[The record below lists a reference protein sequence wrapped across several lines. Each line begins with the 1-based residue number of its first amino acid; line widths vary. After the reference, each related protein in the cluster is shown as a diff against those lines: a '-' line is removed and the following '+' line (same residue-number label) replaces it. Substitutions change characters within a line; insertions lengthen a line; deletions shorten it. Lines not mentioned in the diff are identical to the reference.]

1 LLGQTISHYR
11 VVEQLGRGGMG
22 VVYRAD
28 DLTLGRPV
36 ALKFL
41 RENVVRDSSTLE
53 RFLREARAAASLN
66 HPHICTVHEVGEEGG
81 HPFIAMELLDG
92 EPLDRRIAR
101 GPIDGVALVDFAI
114 QVADAL
120 DAAHAKGI
128 VHRDIKPSN
137 LFITPRGHAKVLDF
151 GLAKVAAPGGGDV
164 ASDETRAVLTEQG
177 DTVGTIAYMS
187 PEQACGRPLDGRTDI
202 FSLGAVLYEMATGR
216 RAFDGAT
223 PATIFDGI
231 LNRMPPPPRDVNP
244 TLPPRLHEVIGK
256 ALEKD
261 ANLRYQTA
269 ADLGADLRRVKREGD
284 SGRAAAGASHVGATP
299 ALSRRQWL
307 AAAIVVIAALVGLA
321 YSEWAGRQTA
331 TVAPGSGGLSVAVLP
346 LATRSEDTDAE
357 YLGDGISE
365 SLVGQL
371 SQLRG
376 LRVRAYN
383 SSARYKGPTV
393 DPLAAGRAL
402 GVGAVVIGHVQRQGD
417 TLIVGAELIDVA
429 TGTQIWGRRFDRR
442 MSDILEL
449 REEIARAIAGGL
461 RLRLS
466 NEEQERLAARVS
478 RDSEA
483 YQLYLRGRYQWVKR
497 TPASLRLAI
506 DYFERA
512 IARDPDFALAHAG
525 IAESYVV
532 LPGSAIGGMS
542 PAEAMP
548 RAKAAAMR
556 ALQLD
561 DRIAEA
567 HLALGYVRL
576 MHDWDWAG
584 AGQELARGI
593 ELMPD
598 LQTHW
603 YSAYLAA
610 VGKTEDAITE
620 SKRSLALDPLSP
632 ISNAG
637 VAWMCHLGRRYDQV
651 IDFAS
656 RTLEFDASFAIAH
669 ARLGWAYA
677 LTGRPREAILAF
689 ERAAATSG
697 DSPSNLAGLAYA
709 YARAGQAH
717 RAQQI
722 VDALLKRSGHEY
734 VSAFEI
740 AQVYVGLARLDDA
753 MAWLERA
760 YAERAWGMAHIKV
773 DPALDPLRSDPRFQ
787 TLMRRMRLPEDRPQ

>member
-11 VVEQLGRGGMG
+11 VVEHLGRGGMG
-22 VVYRAD
+22 VVYMAH

-41 RENVVRDSSTLE
+41 PEDIVRDPSTRE

-81 HPFIAMELLDG
+81 RPFIAMELLDG
-92 EPLDRRIAR
+92 EPLDHRIAR

-120 DAAHAKGI
+120 EAAHAKGI

-164 ASDETRAVLTEQG
+164 ASEETRAVLTAQG
-177 DTVGTIAYMS
+177 DAVGTIAYMS

-216 RAFDGAT
+216 RAFAGAT
-223 PATIFDGI
+223 PAAIFDAI
-231 LNRMPPPPRDVNP
+231 LNRMPPPARDVNP

-261 ANLRYQTA
+261 ADLRYQTA
-269 ADLGADLRRVKREGD
+269 ADLRADLRRMKREED
-284 SGRAAAGASHVGATP
+284 SGRAASDTSHAGATP
-299 ALSRRQWL
+299 ALSTRQWL
-307 AAAIVVIAALVGLA
+307 AAAVVVIAALVGLT
-321 YSEWAGRQTA
+321 YREWAGRQAA
-331 TVAPGSGGLSVAVLP
+331 TVAPASGGLSVAVLP

-383 SSARYKGPTV
+383 SSARYKGSSV
-393 DPLAAGRAL
+393 DPQAAGRAL
-402 GVGAVVIGHVQRQGD
+402 GVGAVVIGHVQRQGE

-466 NEEQERLAARVS
+466 NEEQQRLAARVS

-483 YQLYLRGRYQWVKR
+483 YQLYLRGRYQWAKR
-497 TPASLRLAI
+497 TPAALLLAI

-512 IARDPDFALAHAG
+512 IARDADFALAHAG
-525 IAESYVV
+525 IAGSYVV

-548 RAKAAAMR
+548 RARAAAMR

-561 DRIAEA
+561 DGIAEA

-610 VGKTEDAITE
+610 VGKTEDAIAE
-620 SKRSLALDPLSP
+620 SKRALALDPLSP

-637 VAWMCHLGRRYDQV
+637 VAWMCQLGRRYDQG

-656 RTLEFDASFAIAH
+656 RTLELDASFAIAH

-677 LTGRPREAILAF
+677 LTGRTREAILAF

-722 VDALLKRSGHEY
+722 VDALLKRSEHEY

-740 AQVYVGLARLDDA
+740 ALVYVGLARLDDA

-760 YAERAWGMAHIKV
+760 YAERAWGLAHIKV
-773 DPALDPLRSDPRFQ
+773 DPPLDPLRGDPRFQ
-787 TLMRRMRLPEDRPQ
+787 TLMRRMRLPEDLPQ